1 MCAGPNPRAH
11 LCPYFD
17 ASTSPESPQSPGD
30 GDARD
35 PSNLMQL
42 LCDTK
47 SIVGLSSDV
56 GDFREDHDSVRIH
69 QKIFEM
75 LRVAGRIPSLSTS
88 GFLSNQQLAEGIFE
102 CFQWLLNKAPLNRA
116 APWKMINREVISKG
130 YAYPP
135 RHENLPVDETYNTWL
150 AILDVLDHEPNL
162 RLLERMMKIVSAR
175 RGLEN
180 FLQAAAANSGSETKF
195 KRPQES
201 VEYLLATKLSSGG
214 TSTPTFLLATVVWL
228 KKFLSKYWDS
238 QPIIRE
244 SSPSFAALQILAHLH
259 DKHSPDV
266 QDEAFKM
273 PLITSRVGMLEL
285 SSSFLSEDR
294 GRALHILAFNY
305 LFSSAELSLVFR
317 MVNHL
322 KMR

>member
-1 MCAGPNPRAH
+1 MCAGPKPRLH

-17 ASTSPESPQSPGD
+17 ASRSSGSSLPPGD

-47 SIVGLSSDV
+47 SINEVSSGVGELH
-56 GDFREDHDSVRIH
+56 EDQDSIRIH
-69 QKIFEM
+69 QKISEM
-75 LRVAGRIPSLSTS
+75 LTVAGRIPSLSAS
-88 GFLSNQQLAEGIFE
+88 GFLNNQQLADGIFE

-116 APWKMINREVISKG
+116 APWKMINREFVSKG

-162 RLLERMMKIVSAR
+162 RLVQRMMKIVSAR
-175 RGLEN
+175 RELES
-180 FLQAAAANSGSETKF
+180 FLHAAAANSGSETKL

-201 VEYLLATKLSSGG
+201 VEYLLARKLSSEG
-214 TSTPTFLLATVVWL
+214 TSTPIFPLATVVWL
-228 KKFLSKYWDS
+228 KIFISKYWDS

-273 PLITSRVGMLEL
+273 PLIISRTGMLEL

-305 LFSSAELSLVFR
+305 LFSFAELSLVFR